1 MTRHHTN
8 QSQWVIWKDFNY
20 LSCYFGTCFP
30 KQSWIYAYLTLGSS
44 LFDRFKYI
52 LFVFFPEYPMC
63 CCCLFVCF
71 CRARRDWSFK
81 DGKREWKLP
90 LQSLEQLS
98 LIMILIMATGFLRYK
113 QNILCIRLTKHK
125 EIRIFNLPALLEK
138 NTHLQVIYK
147 ILFLKIWFSFSLYY
161 NYSHSLCYYNN
172 VCCQISI
179 FFIFSLLSGGTLY
192 SLWNAWVPWWWTAGK
207 KAQAASS

>member
-8 QSQWVIWKDFNY
+8 QSQWVIWKYFFY

-113 QNILCIRLTKHK
+113 QNILCTRLTKGSSTY
-125 EIRIFNLPALLEK
+125 LLYLK
-138 NTHLQVIYK
+138 KYTFTSYLQNFVFK
-147 ILFLKIWFSFSLYY
+147 DM
-161 NYSHSLCYYNN
+161 
-172 VCCQISI
+172 I
-179 FFIFSLLSGGTLY
+179 FFFFVL
-192 SLWNAWVPWWWTAGK
+192 
-207 KAQAASS
+207 